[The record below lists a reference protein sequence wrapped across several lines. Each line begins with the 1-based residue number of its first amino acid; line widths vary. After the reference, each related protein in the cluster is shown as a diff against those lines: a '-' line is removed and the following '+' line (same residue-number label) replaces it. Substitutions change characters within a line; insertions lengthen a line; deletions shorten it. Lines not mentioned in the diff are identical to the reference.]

1 MKLAFLFPGQGSQKV
16 GMGKDLYDKYEEVR
30 EVFKKASEITEID
43 VAKLCFEGTR
53 KEYNGTEYCKEE
65 NTTNKEN
72 VQDDLN
78 KTENTQIAIATM
90 SLAILA
96 ILEKNGIHADI
107 SVGLSLGEYPALIYS
122 GKLKFEDGIKL
133 LKQRG
138 YLMQH
143 KLPEGEYSMLA
154 IIGLD
159 SKRIEEIC
167 KELQDKGMFIV
178 PANYNYSNQT
188 VVSGSKDAIELAS
201 NLFKENGAK
210 KVVTLKTSGPFHTK
224 ALEDA
229 KNEYI
234 QDLEKVHFQ
243 KGTTNV
249 IKNIDGTFYKDT
261 DDMVEILSKHIVSPV
276 RFDKAIKLMN
286 DEKVD
291 TFVEIGPGKALTG
304 FIRKE
309 LSDVN
314 TINIYDVETLE
325 KAIQELSP
333 NIGGRENG
341 R

>member
-1 MKLAFLFPGQGSQKV
+1 MKIAFLFPGQGSQKV
-16 GMGKDLYDKYEEVR
+16 GMGKDLYEKYEEVR
-30 EVFKKASEITEID
+30 EVYKKASESTNID
-43 VAKLCFEGTR
+43 VAKLCFEGIR
-53 KEYNGTEYCKEE
+53 KEYNGTDYCKDKIQKDV
-65 NTTNKEN
+65 NKEIIP
-72 VQDDLN
+72 DDLN

-90 SLAILA
+90 SLAVLA
-96 ILEKNGIHADI
+96 ILEKNRIRADI

-143 KLPEGEYSMLA
+143 KLPKGEYSMLA

-159 SKRIEEIC
+159 SRKIEEIC
-167 KELQDKGMFIV
+167 KSLQDKGMFIV

-188 VVSGSKDAIELAS
+188 VVSGTKEAIESAS
-201 NLFKENGAK
+201 NLFKESGAK

-229 KNEYI
+229 KNEYTK
-234 QDLEKVHFQ
+234 DLKKVHFR
-243 KGTTNV
+243 KDTTKV

-261 DDMVEILSKHIVSPV
+261 DNIVEILANHIVSPV
-276 RFDKAIKLMN
+276 RFDKTIKLMK
-286 DEKVD
+286 DENVD
-291 TFVEIGPGKALTG
+291 TFVEIGPGKTLTG
-304 FIRKE
+304 FIKKE

-325 KAIQELSP
+325 KALQEL
-333 NIGGRENG
+333 R
-341 R
+341 

>member
-1 MKLAFLFPGQGSQKV
+1 MKIAFLFPGQGSQKV
-16 GMGKDLYDKYEEVR
+16 GMGKDLYEKYEEVR
-30 EVFKKASEITEID
+30 EVYKKASEITNID
-43 VAKLCFEGTR
+43 VAKLCFEGIR
-53 KEYNGTEYCKEE
+53 KEYNRTDYCKDKIQKDAK
-65 NTTNKEN
+65 KEIIL
-72 VQDDLN
+72 DDLN

-90 SLAILA
+90 SLAVLA
-96 ILEKNGIHADI
+96 ILEKNRIRADI

-143 KLPEGEYSMLA
+143 KLPKGEYSMLA

-159 SKRIEEIC
+159 SRKIEEIC
-167 KELQDKGMFIV
+167 KSLQDKEMFIV

-188 VVSGSKDAIELAS
+188 VVSGTKEAIESAS
-201 NLFKENGAK
+201 NLFKESGAK

-229 KNEYI
+229 KNEYTK
-234 QDLEKVHFQ
+234 DLKKVHFQ
-243 KGTTNV
+243 KGTTKV

-261 DDMVEILSKHIVSPV
+261 DNIVEILANHIVSPV
-276 RFDKAIKLMN
+276 RFDKTIKLMK
-286 DEKVD
+286 DENVD
-291 TFVEIGPGKALTG
+291 TFVEIGPGKTLTG
-304 FIRKE
+304 FIKKE

-325 KAIQELSP
+325 KALQELK
-333 NIGGRENG
+333 
-341 R
+341 

>member
-72 VQDDLN
+72 MQDDLN

-90 SLAILA
+90 SLAILS
-96 ILEKNGIHADI
+96 ILIKNKIKADI
-107 SVGLSLGEYPALIYS
+107 SVGLSLGEYSALIYS
-122 GKLKFEDGIKL
+122 EKLKFEDGIQL

-154 IIGLD
+154 IIGLE
-159 SKRIEEIC
+159 STKIENIC
-167 KELQDKGMFIV
+167 NELSSKGMFIV

-188 VVSGSKDAIELAS
+188 VVSGDKKAIEFAS
-201 NLFKENGAK
+201 EIFKQNGAK

-224 ALEDA
+224 KLENA
-229 KNEYI
+229 KTEYI
-234 QDLEKVHFQ
+234 KDLERIQFE
-243 KGTTNV
+243 KGTTKV
-249 IKNIDGTFYKDT
+249 IKNIDGTFYNESDN
-261 DDMVEILSKHIVSPV
+261 MVEILSKHIVSPV
-276 RFDKAIKLMN
+276 RFDKAIKLMEE
-286 DEKVD
+286 EKVD
-291 TFVEIGPGKALTG
+291 TFVEIGPGKTLTG
-304 FIRKE
+304 FIKKE
-309 LSDVN
+309 LNNIN
-314 TINIYDVETLE
+314 TINIYDVESLE
-325 KAIQELSP
+325 NAIKILKE
-333 NIGGRENG
+333 GEK
-341 R
+341 